1 LSLIFFVTQVI
12 ILNIELVVA
21 DIDGTFLDSEGK
33 SSQGALEAIQAIR
46 NQGIR
51 FTLCSGRGNPG
62 VKPFIDLLKL
72 KQPYIISGG
81 AAIIDP
87 LSQSIIRQEIMSERQ
102 VHKAVQLGMQ
112 SGSDMLFHNAWQ
124 LYVLSTDEFWEDIKS
139 WEWMKGYGWQ
149 DFRRIRTWQ
158 EAPIHQIIR
167 MDYFNLP
174 ERLHH
179 LAEEVEKLNENLH
192 AIVMRR
198 NIEISDKR
206 VEKGSALAHLAEYL
220 NIPLE
225 NVMSL
230 GDGLNDISMLETA
243 GVGVAMKNSSPEVIE
258 KADYLAPGCDEGGL
272 ATVLNHLMAGTLG
285 ELKLALMEYSSE
297 KPSII

>member
-1 LSLIFFVTQVI
+1 MI
-12 ILNIELVVA
+12 ILNIQLVVA

-33 SSQGALEAIQAIR
+33 PSQGALEAIQAIR
-46 NQGIR
+46 SQGIR

-62 VKPFIDLLKL
+62 VKPFIDLLEL

-87 LSQSIIRQEIMSERQ
+87 LRLAVIRQEKMSERQ
-102 VHKAVQLGMQ
+102 IHQAIQLGIR
-112 SGSDMLFHNAWQ
+112 SGSDILFHDAWH
-124 LYVLSTDEFWEDIKS
+124 LYVHSSDEFWEDIKS

-149 DFRRIRTWQ
+149 DFRRIRAWQ
-158 EAPIHQIIR
+158 EVPIHQIIR
-167 MDYFNLP
+167 MDYFNQPEQLP
-174 ERLHH
+174 QLVED
-179 LAEEVEKLNENLH
+179 VEKLNEQLH

-206 VEKGSALAHLAEYL
+206 VEKGSALVHLAEYL
-220 NIPLE
+220 HIPLE
-225 NVMSL
+225 NIMSL

-243 GVGVAMKNSSPEVIE
+243 GVGVAMKNSSPEVIC

-285 ELKLALMEYSSE
+285 ELKLALME
-297 KPSII
+297 

>member
-1 LSLIFFVTQVI
+1 M
-12 ILNIELVVA
+12 NIQLVVA

-33 SSQGALEAIQAIR
+33 PSQGALEAIQAIR
-46 NQGIR
+46 SQGIR

-62 VKPFIDLLKL
+62 VKPFIDLLEL

-87 LSQSIIRQEIMSERQ
+87 LRLAVIRQEKMSERQ
-102 VHKAVQLGMQ
+102 IHQAIQLGIR
-112 SGSDMLFHNAWQ
+112 SGSDILFHDAWH
-124 LYVLSTDEFWEDIKS
+124 LYVLSSDEFWEDIKS

-149 DFRRIRTWQ
+149 DFRRIRAWQ
-158 EAPIHQIIR
+158 EVPIHQIIR
-167 MDYFNLP
+167 MDYFNQPEQLP
-174 ERLHH
+174 QLVED
-179 LAEEVEKLNENLH
+179 VEKLNEQLH

-206 VEKGSALAHLAEYL
+206 VEKGSALVHLAEYL
-220 NIPLE
+220 HIPLE

-243 GVGVAMKNSSPEVIE
+243 GVGVAMKNSSPEVIC

-285 ELKLALMEYSSE
+285 ELKLALME
-297 KPSII
+297 

>member
-1 LSLIFFVTQVI
+1 
-12 ILNIELVVA
+12 LNIQLVVA

-33 SSQGALEAIQAIR
+33 PSQGALEAIQAIR
-46 NQGIR
+46 SQGIR

-62 VKPFIDLLKL
+62 VKPFIDLLEL

-87 LSQSIIRQEIMSERQ
+87 LRLAVIRQEKMSERQ
-102 VHKAVQLGMQ
+102 IHQAIQLGIR
-112 SGSDMLFHNAWQ
+112 SGSDILFHDAWH
-124 LYVLSTDEFWEDIKS
+124 LYVHSSDEFWEDIKS

-149 DFRRIRTWQ
+149 DFQRIRAWQ
-158 EAPIHQIIR
+158 EVPIHQIIR
-167 MDYFNLP
+167 MDYFNQPEQLP
-174 ERLHH
+174 QLVED
-179 LAEEVEKLNENLH
+179 VEKLNEQLH

-206 VEKGSALAHLAEYL
+206 VEKGSALVHLAEYL
-220 NIPLE
+220 HIPLE
-225 NVMSL
+225 NIMSL

-243 GVGVAMKNSSPEVIE
+243 GVGVAMKNSSPEVIC

-285 ELKLALMEYSSE
+285 ELKLALME
-297 KPSII
+297 

>member
-1 LSLIFFVTQVI
+1 M
-12 ILNIELVVA
+12 NIQLVVA

-33 SSQGALEAIQAIR
+33 PSRGALEAIRAIR
-46 NQGIR
+46 SQGIR

-62 VKPFIDLLKL
+62 VKPFINLLEL

-87 LSQSIIRQEIMSERQ
+87 LRQAVIRQEKMSERQ
-102 VHKAVQLGMQ
+102 IHQAIQLGIR
-112 SGSDMLFHNAWQ
+112 SGSDILFHDAWH
-124 LYVLSTDEFWEDIKS
+124 LYVLSSDEFWEDIKS

-149 DFRRIRTWQ
+149 DFRRVRALQ
-158 EAPIHQIIR
+158 EVPICQIIR
-167 MDYFNLP
+167 MDYFNRPEKLP
-174 ERLHH
+174 H
-179 LAEEVEKLNENLH
+179 LVDDVEKLNENLH
-192 AIVMRR
+192 AIVMRH
-198 NIEISDKR
+198 NIEISDQR

-220 NIPLE
+220 HIPLD

-243 GVGVAMKNSSPEVIE
+243 GIGVAMKNSSPEVIC

-272 ATVLNHLMAGTLG
+272 ATALNHLMAGTLG
-285 ELKLALMEYSSE
+285 ELKLAFIE
-297 KPSII
+297 

>member
-1 LSLIFFVTQVI
+1 MI
-12 ILNIELVVA
+12 ILNIQLVVA

-33 SSQGALEAIQAIR
+33 PSQGALEAIQAIR
-46 NQGIR
+46 SQGIR

-62 VKPFIDLLKL
+62 VKPFIDLLEL

-87 LSQSIIRQEIMSERQ
+87 LRLAVIRQEKMSERQ
-102 VHKAVQLGMQ
+102 IHQAIQLGIR
-112 SGSDMLFHNAWQ
+112 SGSDILFHDAWH
-124 LYVLSTDEFWEDIKS
+124 LYVHSSDEFWEDIKS

-149 DFRRIRTWQ
+149 DFQRIRAWQ
-158 EAPIHQIIR
+158 EVPIHQIIR
-167 MDYFNLP
+167 MDYFNQPEQLP
-174 ERLHH
+174 QLVED
-179 LAEEVEKLNENLH
+179 VEKLNEQLH

-206 VEKGSALAHLAEYL
+206 VEKGSALVHLAEYL
-220 NIPLE
+220 HIPLE

-243 GVGVAMKNSSPEVIE
+243 GVGVAMKNSSPEVIC

-285 ELKLALMEYSSE
+285 ELKLALME
-297 KPSII
+297 

>member
-1 LSLIFFVTQVI
+1 MI
-12 ILNIELVVA
+12 ILNIQLVVA

-33 SSQGALEAIQAIR
+33 PSQGALEAIQAIR
-46 NQGIR
+46 SQGIR

-62 VKPFIDLLKL
+62 VKPFIDLLEL

-87 LSQSIIRQEIMSERQ
+87 LRLAVIRQEKMSERQ
-102 VHKAVQLGMQ
+102 IHQAIQLGIR
-112 SGSDMLFHNAWQ
+112 SGSDILFHDAWH
-124 LYVLSTDEFWEDIKS
+124 LYVLSSDEFWEDIKS

-149 DFRRIRTWQ
+149 DFRRIRAWQ
-158 EAPIHQIIR
+158 EVPIHQIIR
-167 MDYFNLP
+167 MDYFNQPEQLP
-174 ERLHH
+174 QLVED
-179 LAEEVEKLNENLH
+179 VEKLNEQLH

-206 VEKGSALAHLAEYL
+206 VEKGSALVHLAEYL
-220 NIPLE
+220 HIPLE

-243 GVGVAMKNSSPEVIE
+243 GVGVAMKNSSPEVIC

-285 ELKLALMEYSSE
+285 ELKLALME
-297 KPSII
+297 

>member
-1 LSLIFFVTQVI
+1 
-12 ILNIELVVA
+12 LNIQLVVA

-33 SSQGALEAIQAIR
+33 PSQGALEAIQAIR
-46 NQGIR
+46 SQGIR

-62 VKPFIDLLKL
+62 VKPFIDLLEL

-87 LSQSIIRQEIMSERQ
+87 LRLAVIRQEKMSERQ
-102 VHKAVQLGMQ
+102 IHQAIQLGIR
-112 SGSDMLFHNAWQ
+112 SGSDILFHDAWH
-124 LYVLSTDEFWEDIKS
+124 LYVLSSDEFWEDIKS

-149 DFRRIRTWQ
+149 DFRRIRAWQ
-158 EAPIHQIIR
+158 EVPIHQIIR
-167 MDYFNLP
+167 MDYFNQPEQLP
-174 ERLHH
+174 QLVED
-179 LAEEVEKLNENLH
+179 VEKLNEQLH

-206 VEKGSALAHLAEYL
+206 VEKGSALVHLAEYL
-220 NIPLE
+220 HIPLE
-225 NVMSL
+225 NIMSL

-243 GVGVAMKNSSPEVIE
+243 GVGVAMKNSSPEVIC

-285 ELKLALMEYSSE
+285 ELKLALME
-297 KPSII
+297 